1 MAEIIDLYT
10 VDREH
15 TGKTAMRGEPL
26 EEGTYRIWSSMYVF
40 STAKG
45 KC

>member
-15 TGKTAMRGEPL
+15 TGKTAKRGEPL
-26 EEGTYRIWSSMYVF
+26 EDGTYRMWSMYAS
-40 STAKG
+40 STAKAR
-45 KC
+45 C

>member
-15 TGKTAMRGEPL
+15 TGRLQSAENRSGRVHTG
-26 EEGTYRIWSSMYVF
+26 W
-40 STAKG
+40 
-45 KC
+45 